1 MLWLQT
7 LKNEE
12 IIQGCFTGEQSI
24 ETEFMFVSLF
34 LFYNESLLLYLL
46 NEMFFSF
53 WKAYI

>member
-12 IIQGCFTGEQSI
+12 IVQGCFVGEQSI

-34 LFYNESLLLYLL
+34 LFYNEFSFLYLL
-46 NEMFFSF
+46 NEMFFF
-53 WKAYI
+53 F